1 MTIDKDSNVYTFI
14 FSVVL
19 CVVTA
24 VALAI
29 TAQKLKPYQD
39 ANILNEKKQ
48 NILAALQI
56 DADRDKEAASKFEQH
71 VKEAIILDAKGVPDQ
86 AILDETKGDKTAMI
100 EKALS
105 INALDQFKGV
115 EEDKRLYPLYI
126 CENEG
131 KKYYVMPVGGQGLW
145 AGIWGY
151 LSVGEDMNTVA
162 GASFD
167 HKSETPGLGAE
178 INTPFFEG
186 QFPGKKLNDATGNFV
201 SIRVVK
207 PGSPKTEHN
216 VDGISGGTFTS
227 KGVDEMITRCLTVY
241 STYFKSLSSS
251 TASK

>member
-1 MTIDKDSNVYTFI
+1 MAIDKDSNVYTLI
-14 FSVVL
+14 FSIVL

-29 TAQKLKPYQD
+29 TAMSLKPAQE

-56 DADRDKEAASKFEQH
+56 EVLRDDASAKFEEVIQ
-71 VKEAIILDAKGVPDQ
+71 EALVLDAKGVPVP
-86 AILDETKGDKTAMI
+86 AEGDKNAQI
-100 EKALS
+100 EKALG

-115 EEDKRLYPLYI
+115 AEAERLYPLYVALKD
-126 CENEG
+126 G

-145 AGIWGY
+145 AGVWGY
-151 LSVGEDMNTVA
+151 VSVGEDLNTVA

-178 INTPFFEG
+178 INTPFFED
-186 QFPGKKLNDATGNFV
+186 QFPGKKLSDASGNFV

-207 PGSPKTEHN
+207 PGGPKTDHS

-227 KGVDEMITRCLTVY
+227 KGVDEMLTRCLSVY
-241 STYFKSLSSS
+241 NNYFKTLSSA
-251 TASK
+251 TTTQN